1 MYTHIF
7 YVDHFVKEYNVSVIK
22 EKNPSILL
30 FCFHVNVPN
39 VDAFH
44 AYMFP
49 ALRTH

>member
-1 MYTHIF
+1 MYIF
-7 YVDHFVKEYNVSVIK
+7 YVDHLVKEYNVGVIK
-22 EKNPSILL
+22 KKKKPSILL

-49 ALRTH
+49 TLRTH